1 MSNQQVE
8 DAWTIEFSKVC
19 PCRTLFEPKYLR
31 THRVGGTKVL
41 RCFPHCC
48 PSHLYSSVCGSS
60 VTLRVHGPQLGHVVT
75 YLHFDAA
82 YEDPLRVGDTI
93 MENAVLD
100 NLRRQT
106 HTAGEWIASQKCRRW
121 CASLAREVKQRV
133 VGTTAGS
140 VDPRDAF
147 HSLRAYVFA
156 REPPRLRVLAVAQSP
171 PFVVMSYRRACKACQ
186 RQSPEDEQAQLKC
199 ECDGIYRLPPLE
211 SNRTALTAAVARRLA
226 TTEMNSPPSCE
237 DSMESSLAS
246 IHYFLSTFPASILA
260 ACLDLR
266 FDAAIRW
273 TTGSPL
279 PFPILRSFQ
288 AHCRAPSDRLAAW
301 S

>member
-75 YLHFDAA
+75 YLRFDAA

-106 HTAGEWIASQKCRRW
+106 HTSGEWIAGQYAAVDEMPSLVCEFGTRGQSSLGWHYRW
-121 CASLAREVKQRV
+121 VGGSTRQQRQ
-133 VGTTAGS
+133 
-140 VDPRDAF
+140 AF
-147 HSLRAYVFA
+147 HSLRV
-156 REPPRLRVLAVAQSP
+156 
-171 PFVVMSYRRACKACQ
+171 
-186 RQSPEDEQAQLKC
+186 
-199 ECDGIYRLPPLE
+199 
-211 SNRTALTAAVARRLA
+211 
-226 TTEMNSPPSCE
+226 
-237 DSMESSLAS
+237 
-246 IHYFLSTFPASILA
+246 H
-260 ACLDLR
+260 
-266 FDAAIRW
+266 
-273 TTGSPL
+273 
-279 PFPILRSFQ
+279 
-288 AHCRAPSDRLAAW
+288 
-301 S
+301 